1 MLKGLAETEEDL
13 REKRIPFHL
22 LQAAEPRGGFSGV
35 GYFGEVRRPPSL
47 VFDAVVSSVD
57 VGSLSHPILS

>member
-22 LQAAEPRGGFSGV
+22 LKAAEPRREFSDARLGV
-35 GYFGEVRRPPSL
+35 GLDSRLP
-47 VFDAVVSSVD
+47 
-57 VGSLSHPILS
+57 